1 MMTRKGG
8 LMFDRKNLRKARIN
22 AGYSVDDLVFELMAK
37 GVRITGQSIYN
48 WERGKH
54 IPRVDDLVI
63 VAEILGKPFEY
74 FFGRNVRS
82 GAKQKAG
89 AV

>member
-1 MMTRKGG
+1 
-8 LMFDRKNLRKARIN
+8 MFERDKLRKARIN
-22 AGYSVDDLVFELMAK
+22 AGYSVDDLVFELMSK

-54 IPRVDDLVI
+54 IPRVDDLAV

-74 FFGRNVRS
+74 FFGRNVRL
-82 GAKQKAG
+82 GTKQKAG
-89 AV
+89 VVR